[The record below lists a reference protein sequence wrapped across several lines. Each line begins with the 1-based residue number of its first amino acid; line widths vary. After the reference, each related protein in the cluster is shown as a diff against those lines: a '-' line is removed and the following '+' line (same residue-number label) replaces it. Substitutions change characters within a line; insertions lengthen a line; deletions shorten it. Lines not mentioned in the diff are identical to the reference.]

1 MPVQS
6 PVPNHRSLSPE
17 QKKFSTRLGQFLA
30 RRAEKVGTKTYG
42 FVRRHWLGI
51 INFHLCIFVAG
62 ALVAPI
68 FSYLDQ
74 GWMSKIIYGFYS
86 FFCHQ
91 KASRSF
97 FLFGNQLTI
106 CSRCL
111 AFYSSVLIL
120 ALWMSIKRLKP
131 FDLKLALFLI
141 MPAIADVFLQTL
153 HIRESTNLLR
163 VTTGA
168 LLGLALSVYLLPRA
182 QKAMEHLP

>member
-1 MPVQS
+1 M
-6 PVPNHRSLSPE
+6 
-17 QKKFSTRLGQFLA
+17 
-30 RRAEKVGTKTYG
+30 GTKTYG

-62 ALVAPI
+62 ALVAPLC
-68 FSYLDQ
+68 SYLDQ
-74 GWMSKIIYGFYS
+74 EWMSKFIYGFYGV
-86 FFCHQ
+86 FCHQ

-97 FLFGNQLTI
+97 SLLGNQVAI

-111 AFYSSVLIL
+111 AFYSSLL
-120 ALWMSIKRLKP
+120 TFTLWMSIKKLKP
-131 FDLKLALFLI
+131 LDLKLALFLI

-182 QKAMEHLP
+182 QKAMEGLPQDGELDSHATK